1 VSITVEHDYELTA
14 LNTFGVASVAQTYIR
29 VTDDADFP
37 EAVDKASV
45 LAGYRGVFVLGG
57 GSNVLL
63 TQPYNGCVLHVDTKG
78 MRELEE
84 NVVEA
89 MAGESWHRF
98 VMWTLERGYCGLE
111 NLSLIYGTVG
121 GAPIQNIGA
130 YGVELRETF
139 HSCDVISRNSGET
152 KRLSAEDCRFGYR
165 DSLFKSFVGKEWI
178 VRRVRL
184 KLSRTPALRLAY
196 GDVKN
201 ELLAQGKTEATP
213 MDVSRAVQII
223 RTRKLPDPVLL
234 GNAGSFFKN
243 PVIPAAQFDDL
254 KLKYPAIPHY
264 PDLDGWVKLPAA
276 WLIDQCGLKG
286 IRRGA
291 AGVHAQHALVLV
303 NHGGATGA
311 QIWALA
317 QEIIGVVEAKF
328 QITLQPEPIVL

>member
-1 VSITVEHDYELTA
+1 VAITVEHDYELTA

-37 EAVDKASV
+37 EAVAKASA

-78 MRELEE
+78 MRELAE

-130 YGVELRETF
+130 YGVELKETF
-139 HSCDVISRNSGET
+139 HSCDVISRETGET
-152 KRLSAEDCRFGYR
+152 KRLSLEDCRFGYR
-165 DSLFKSFVGKEWI
+165 DSVFKSFVGKDWI
-178 VRRVRL
+178 VRRVRM
-184 KLSRTPALRLAY
+184 KLSRKPALRLAY
-196 GDVKN
+196 GDIRE
-201 ELLAQGKTEATP
+201 ELIAQGKTEATP
-213 MDVSRAVQII
+213 TDVSHAVQRI

-243 PVIPAAQFDDL
+243 PVIPAAQYEDL
-254 KLKYPAIPHY
+254 QLKFPGIPHFA
-264 PDLDGWVKLPAA
+264 DHDGWVKVPAA
-276 WLIDQCGLKG
+276 WMIDQCGYKG
-286 IRRGA
+286 ERRGA
-291 AGVHAQHALVLV
+291 VGVHAQHALVLV
-303 NHGGATGA
+303 NHGGATGEA
-311 QIWALA
+311 IWALA
-317 QEIIGVVEAKF
+317 QEIMLAVENKF
-328 QITLQPEPIVL
+328 KITLEPEPIVL

>member
-1 VSITVEHDYELTA
+1 VAITVEHHYELTA
-14 LNTFGVASVAQTYIR
+14 LNTFGVSSVAQSYIR

-37 EAVDKASV
+37 EAVAKASE
-45 LAGYRGVFVLGG
+45 LAGDRGVFVLGG

-78 MRELEE
+78 MRELDE

-139 HSCDVISRNSGET
+139 HSCDVISRNSGEV

-196 GDVKN
+196 GDVRN
-201 ELLAQGKTEATP
+201 ELISQGKTEATP
-213 MDVSRAVQII
+213 IDVSRAVQAI

-254 KLKYPAIPHY
+254 KLKFPEIPHY
-264 PDLDGWVKLPAA
+264 PDHDGWVKLPAA

-286 IRRGA
+286 TRRGA
-291 AGVHAQHALVLV
+291 AGVHDKHALVLV

-317 QEIIGVVEAKF
+317 QEIIGIVDAKF